1 MVQLW
6 MKNREKIKNQLVIK
20 KKNINLLVE
29 STEAVAVQ
37 NINILMIILGDRRKP
52 INHQSIQKNKSKIIN
67 DHVRLIC
74 IYILI

>member
-20 KKNINLLVE
+20 KKNINIVE